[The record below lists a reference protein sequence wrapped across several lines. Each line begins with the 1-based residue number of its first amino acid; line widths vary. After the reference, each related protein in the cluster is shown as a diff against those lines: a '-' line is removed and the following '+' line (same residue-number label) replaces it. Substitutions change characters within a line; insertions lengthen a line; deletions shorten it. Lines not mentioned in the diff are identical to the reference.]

1 MNKVVLPALLA
12 AVFSVGA
19 QADGIPTPGSTRT
32 SAEWNVTADKD
43 SSHAIEITAKN
54 PNVHFLYSPIS
65 KTIESKDL
73 DFDIRMLNSDEY
85 TISGYKV
92 KASSVQHQLS
102 HTASIGEMD
111 FDLSVTDHA
120 GKQVKL
126 KAEPQDLDGLA
137 GFGEFVK
144 VAAIAG
150 ESKGT
155 SQLKAEFVSGKD
167 ANGAIVT
174 DASKLSDGQYVGKF
188 DLILDASWEKT
199 LKDED
204 GNGKRVAL

>member
-1 MNKVVLPALLA
+1 MMNKVVLPALLA

-19 QADGIPTPGSTRT
+19 HAADPIPGSTRA
-32 SAEWNVTADKD
+32 SAEWDVTADKD
-43 SSHAIEITAKN
+43 SSHAIEITAKK
-54 PNVHFLYSPIS
+54 PNVHFVYSPIS
-65 KTIESKDL
+65 KTIESKNL

-126 KAEPQDLDGLA
+126 SAEPKDLDGLS
-137 GFGEFVK
+137 GFGEFAK
-144 VAAIAG
+144 VASIAG
-150 ESKGT
+150 ENKGT
-155 SQLKAEFVSGKD
+155 SQLKAEFAGGKD
-167 ANGAIVT
+167 SSGVMVT
-174 DASKLSDGQYVGKF
+174 EASKLSDGQYVGKF
-188 DLILDASWEKT
+188 DLILDASWQKT
-199 LKDED
+199 VKTEEE
-204 GNGKRVAL
+204 NTQFSVR